1 MEAASKAVKDI
12 FKALVEVNNPEK
24 ALLLFS
30 RQLQDDHFE
39 DEDINVY
46 IFGIRLF
53 FCQANTAPLRKDT
66 EAIARIRAE
75 WIRQNDELY
84 EKWLA
89 STDDTYY
96 SLKWEKWTF
105 QAKNMVLDEFIE
117 RGVFDMWITGTLLKL
132 MYASYSTHVT
142 MSLTPF
148 SREKMRAFKA
158 QKDAEGHALKLE
170 TIIKD
175 VYLKTVQYAERNS
188 DTFYALKVGS
198 ICCQNAMLCRDVYV
212 PSNTLQNIPTLGD
225 KIRFDITPEY
235 IVENIE
241 EILARLRTLF
251 PGCTVEYK
259 KVTVAIGR
267 DGKEYDISTIDTS
280 LYQLVDLRHS
290 KTEEHIVIDWS

>member
-53 FCQANTAPLRKDT
+53 FCQVNTAPLRKDT

-89 STDDTYY
+89 STDDSYY

-117 RGVFDMWITGTLLKL
+117 RGVFDM
-132 MYASYSTHVT
+132 
-142 MSLTPF
+142 
-148 SREKMRAFKA
+148 
-158 QKDAEGHALKLE
+158 
-170 TIIKD
+170 
-175 VYLKTVQYAERNS
+175 
-188 DTFYALKVGS
+188 
-198 ICCQNAMLCRDVYV
+198 
-212 PSNTLQNIPTLGD
+212 
-225 KIRFDITPEY
+225 
-235 IVENIE
+235 
-241 EILARLRTLF
+241 
-251 PGCTVEYK
+251 
-259 KVTVAIGR
+259 
-267 DGKEYDISTIDTS
+267 
-280 LYQLVDLRHS
+280 
-290 KTEEHIVIDWS
+290 

>member
-117 RGVFDMWITGTLLKL
+117 RGVFDM
-132 MYASYSTHVT
+132 
-142 MSLTPF
+142 
-148 SREKMRAFKA
+148 
-158 QKDAEGHALKLE
+158 
-170 TIIKD
+170 
-175 VYLKTVQYAERNS
+175 
-188 DTFYALKVGS
+188 
-198 ICCQNAMLCRDVYV
+198 
-212 PSNTLQNIPTLGD
+212 
-225 KIRFDITPEY
+225 
-235 IVENIE
+235 
-241 EILARLRTLF
+241 
-251 PGCTVEYK
+251 
-259 KVTVAIGR
+259 
-267 DGKEYDISTIDTS
+267 
-280 LYQLVDLRHS
+280 
-290 KTEEHIVIDWS
+290 